1 MTLEMDALMRILT
14 PILAKRLPR
23 CKNTDYYLLSGVNY
37 PGRINDNYPGRF
49 WLKKWVTFLGFVF
62 FDNFL
67 LLFQLWWRDE

>member
-1 MTLEMDALMRILT
+1 MKI
-14 PILAKRLPR
+14 
-23 CKNTDYYLLSGVNY
+23 NTQWQGHVEAWRESGLSQADYCQQHGLSGVNY